1 MERIQRK
8 RLYRQRN
15 GVFGGV
21 CGGVAEYFG
30 LSVSAVRWVTLLLIL
45 FGGLSIWIY
54 ILLWIIVPKRPKTNE
69 PISL

>member
-1 MERIQRK
+1 MERKR

-30 LSVSAVRWVTLLLIL
+30 LRVSAVRWVTLLLIL

-69 PISL
+69 PITL